1 VSNPVVRAPEGAG
14 EVATVSLPGPSPVAV
29 AVHAVDPVLR
39 AGVAAQLRAW
49 SEPAEPG
56 DPDQAAVA
64 VVAADEL
71 DDPTLHLA
79 RRAHKDGGRPVV
91 LVLSRLDSRT
101 LLAGV
106 EAGASG
112 FVRRADAVP
121 DRLVPVVVA
130 ASRGEAS
137 IPPDLVS
144 GLLDQLNPKR
154 RGENAGAAP
163 PEKLNRREIEVLRLA
178 SEGLETAEI
187 ARQLSYSERT
197 VKGVIHDIT
206 TRYHLRNRTHAV
218 AYAVRLGLI

>member
-1 VSNPVVRAPEGAG
+1 VNAGPTAPGVSGGPVLF
-14 EVATVSLPGPSPVAV
+14 S
-29 AVHAVDPVLR
+29 VHASDPVLR
-39 AGVAAQLRAW
+39 AGVAAQLRSRGEVSDA
-49 SEPAEPG
+49 P

-71 DDPTLHLA
+71 DDVVLDLA
-79 RRAHKDGGRPVV
+79 RHAHHDGHRPVV
-91 LVLSRLDSRT
+91 LVLSRLDSRA

-144 GLLDQLNPKR
+144 GLLSQLNPR
-154 RGENAGAAP
+154 RRAEDGPAAAP
-163 PEKLNRREIEVLRLA
+163 EALNRREIEVLRLA
-178 SEGLETAEI
+178 SEGMETAEI

-206 TRYHLRNRTHAV
+206 SRFHLRNRTHAV

>member
-1 VSNPVVRAPEGAG
+1 
-14 EVATVSLPGPSPVAV
+14 VAV
-29 AVHAVDPVLR
+29 AVHAVDPILR

-49 SEPAEPG
+49 GEPPPAGSPEEP
-56 DPDQAAVA
+56 AVA

-79 RRAHKDGGRPVV
+79 RRVHMDGDRPVV
-91 LVLSRLDSRT
+91 LVLSRLDSRA

-130 ASRGEAS
+130 ASRGEAT

-144 GLLDQLNPKR
+144 GLLDQLSPKR
-154 RGENAGAAP
+154 RADGASPAAP
-163 PEKLNRREIEVLRLA
+163 QELSRREIEVLRLA

-206 TRYHLRNRTHAV
+206 TRFHLRNRTHAV

>member
-1 VSNPVVRAPEGAG
+1 
-14 EVATVSLPGPSPVAV
+14 VATVSVPGPSPVAV
-29 AVHAVDPVLR
+29 AVHAADPVLR

-49 SEPAEPG
+49 GQEPDGG
-56 DPDQAAVA
+56 DPDEAAVA
-64 VVAADEL
+64 VVAGDEL

-79 RRAHKDGGRPVV
+79 RSAHGDGNRPVV
-91 LVLSRLDSRT
+91 LVLSRLDSRA

-144 GLLDQLNPKR
+144 GLLDQLSPKR
-154 RGENAGAAP
+154 RSDTTGTKPA
-163 PEKLNRREIEVLRLA
+163 LSRREIEVLRLA

-206 TRYHLRNRTHAV
+206 TRFHLKNRTHAV

>member
-1 VSNPVVRAPEGAG
+1 
-14 EVATVSLPGPSPVAV
+14 V
-29 AVHAVDPVLR
+29 AVHAADPVLR
-39 AGVAAQLRAW
+39 AGVAAQLRGGDDPHEA
-49 SEPAEPG
+49 G
-56 DPDQAAVA
+56 DPDDAAVA

-79 RRAHKDGGRPVV
+79 RSAHRNGNRPVV

-112 FVRRADAVP
+112 FVRRSDAEP
-121 DRLVPVVVA
+121 ERLVPVVVA

-144 GLLDQLNPKR
+144 GLLNQLNPKR
-154 RGENAGAAP
+154 RADTPGVAP
-163 PEKLNRREIEVLRLA
+163 NTLNRREIEVLRLA

-206 TRYHLRNRTHAV
+206 TRFGLKNRTHAV

>member
-1 VSNPVVRAPEGAG
+1 VKAHRPV
-14 EVATVSLPGPSPVAV
+14 PVAV
-29 AVHAVDPVLR
+29 HGDDPVLR
-39 AGVAAQLRAW
+39 AGVAAQLRARC
-49 SEPAEPG
+49 EVIDAV
-56 DPDQAAVA
+56 DADRAAVA
-64 VVAADEL
+64 VVAADAL
-71 DDPTLHLA
+71 DDGTLHLA
-79 RRAHKDGGRPVV
+79 RRVHRDGNRPVV
-91 LVLSRLDSRT
+91 LVLSHLDDDS

-112 FVRRADAVP
+112 FVRRAEAVP

-144 GLLDQLNPKR
+144 GLLTHLSRLQ
-154 RGENAGAAP
+154 AG
-163 PEKLNRREIEVLRLA
+163 PEEANGGRLVPDRLSRRETEVLRLA
-178 SEGLETAEI
+178 SEGMETSEI

-206 TRYHLRNRTHAV
+206 TRFQLRNRTHAV